1 MAGGGGAEESKGK
14 SMIVGVQ
21 ERLPAG
27 QARPSAHQ
35 QHSSRMENSRLPS
48 KACTMLYNIDCNGE
62 CIWASKVRQCL
73 SLYAT

>member
-1 MAGGGGAEESKGK
+1 
-14 SMIVGVQ
+14 MIVGVLEQ
-21 ERLPAG
+21 LPAG

-35 QHSSRMENSRLPS
+35 PHSSRMENSRLLS

-62 CIWASKVRQCL
+62 CIWAAKVRQCL